1 MEKMVAEES
10 ARFLSSG
17 EQKLQVVAL
26 QELENQ
32 SEMFL
37 ILMQIIAFWLNYF
50 NKVDYHFYNY

>member
-37 ILMQIIAFWLNYF
+37 ILMQIIAF
-50 NKVDYHFYNY
+50 